1 MKLAAVLHRALVA
14 ALIAGA
20 QAPAFAAEDIS
31 FDPSKAGE
39 GKKVYTSYCARCH
52 GLNMQVSGNSFFDLR
67 KLTKEEKPRFLN
79 SVRNGLRA
87 MPAWGDNLKQEE
99 YEFLWSYIMAT
110 NTKK

>member
-1 MKLAAVLHRALVA
+1 MKFAAVLKQALVA

-20 QAPAFAAEDIS
+20 SAPAFSADDNS
-31 FDPSKAGE
+31 WDPSKAGD

-52 GLNMQVSGNSFFDLR
+52 GLNMAVSGNSFFDLR
-67 KLTKEEKPRFLN
+67 KLTKDDKPRFLN

-87 MPAWGDNLKQEE
+87 MPAWGDNIKPEE
-99 YEFLWSYIMAT
+99 YEVLWSYIMTT